1 MNKYTLITGASSGLG
16 FELAKLFSREKND
29 LLLISSNED
38 NLKHAKEEL
47 SKETDVDIKVLAV
60 DLSNPDNFK
69 LVKEFTDSNNMFVSN
84 LINFRCL
91 YMNKYL

>member
-16 FELAKLFSREKND
+16 FELAKLFSKEKNN
-29 LLLISSNED
+29 LLLISSNKE
-38 NLKHAKEEL
+38 NLEHAKEEL

-69 LVKEFTDSNNMFVSN
+69 
-84 LINFRCL
+84 
-91 YMNKYL
+91 